1 MQIVKGGQGGTSVH
15 SLFTGSGLSDEKET
29 LLISYNRQTEQSRW
43 GPPQQSNNQAFQTE
57 FRYLRDTGENG
68 LFCIIWNTKRTQ
80 IMVLLLT
87 VSGHFVS
94 VNMNSKNV
102 LSVDSK
108 NCLLRYLHKTQHASL
123 ALSFCGSN

>member
-1 MQIVKGGQGGTSVH
+1 MVKGGQGETSVH

-29 LLISYNRQTEQSRW
+29 LLIGYNRPREQSRGGG
-43 GPPQQSNNQAFQTE
+43 GPLEQSNNQAFQTE

-80 IMVLLLT
+80 TIVALLT